1 MRSWKENVWSVFLIE
16 DLEIVANTFSVHR
29 LMNILMNPA
38 LNKLIKTQSSTDWM
52 RLQRDSDESDLK
64 LKLHQRD
71 EEDKDSSFS
80 VRDGKRGMKP
90 KRRGREKKRERKE
103 SEATDDTSYERVSS
117 LSVVEVSQSQRRQK
131 QPRL

>member
-1 MRSWKENVWSVFLIE
+1 MRSWKENVWSVFSIE
-16 DLEIVANTFSVHR
+16 DLKIVANTFSVHR

-38 LNKLIKTQSSTDWM
+38 LNKLIKTQSSTES
-52 RLQRDSDESDLK
+52 LQRDSDKSDLK

>member
-1 MRSWKENVWSVFLIE
+1 MRSWKENVWSVFSIE
-16 DLEIVANTFSVHR
+16 DLKIVANTFSVHR

-38 LNKLIKTQSSTDWM
+38 LNKLIKTRSSTES
-52 RLQRDSDESDLK
+52 LQRDSDKSDLK

-90 KRRGREKKRERKE
+90 KRRGREKKRARKE

>member
-1 MRSWKENVWSVFLIE
+1 MRSWKENVWSVFSIE
-16 DLEIVANTFSVHR
+16 DLKIVANTFSVHQ

-38 LNKLIKTQSSTDWM
+38 LNKLIKTQSSTES
-52 RLQRDSDESDLK
+52 LQRDSDESDLK

>member
-1 MRSWKENVWSVFLIE
+1 
-16 DLEIVANTFSVHR
+16 
-29 LMNILMNPA
+29 MNPA
-38 LNKLIKTQSSTDWM
+38 LNKLIKTQSSTES
-52 RLQRDSDESDLK
+52 LQRDSDKSDLK

>member
-1 MRSWKENVWSVFLIE
+1 MRSWKENVWSVFSIE

-38 LNKLIKTQSSTDWM
+38 LNKLIKTRSSTES
-52 RLQRDSDESDLK
+52 LQRDSDKSDLK

-90 KRRGREKKRERKE
+90 KRRGREKKRARKE